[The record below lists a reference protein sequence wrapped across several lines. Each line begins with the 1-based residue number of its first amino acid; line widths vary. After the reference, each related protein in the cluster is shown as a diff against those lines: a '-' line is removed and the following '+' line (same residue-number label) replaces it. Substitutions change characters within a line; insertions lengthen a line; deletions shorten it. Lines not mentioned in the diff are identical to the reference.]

1 MAVSVLFTIR
11 DEKGARS
18 LVEIYLP
25 SATTIAL
32 AQDFV
37 TAVAPLLEALITGAI
52 ERVGICV
59 SGTLPGGLRASPLA
73 NSDVEEGARFIFTSA
88 GGYTTSVR
96 IPTFDDTLILEGT
109 NIVDSDAGA
118 VTSFVAGMTA
128 GLATV
133 QPTDYRSADITAL
146 KSAREDF
153 QRSRKRVG
161 R

>member
-11 DEKGARS
+11 DDKGARS

-32 AQDFV
+32 AQDFIDD
-37 TAVAPLLEALITGAI
+37 VAPLIEALITGAI
-52 ERVGICV
+52 ERVGICL
-59 SGTLPGGLRASPLA
+59 SGALPGGLRANPLA
-73 NSDVEEGARFIFTSA
+73 GSDVEEGARFIFNSA
-88 GGYTTSVR
+88 GGFSTSLR
-96 IPTFDDTLILEGT
+96 IPTFDEQYVLDNSNLVDTA
-109 NIVDSDAGA
+109 AGA

-133 QPTDYRSADITAL
+133 QPTDYRSADITSL

-153 QRSRKRVG
+153 QRSRKR
-161 R
+161 